1 MISAVIIV
9 LREVLEGVLLICML
23 MASAS
28 AMGHRLRWLPLA
40 LGLGFAGAFSYAV
53 FLEQISMAF
62 DGLGQ
67 EIISAS
73 LLLAVAALLV
83 VHNFLAARHAVT
95 PAPDVPVVAVLAVC
109 VAAAA
114 MSMSREGAEI
124 YLYVYAFGV
133 QAGDVASVLSGAAI
147 GAGIGLSL
155 GTFLYYG
162 LRALQRRTCLWVSAG
177 IATVTGAGLVMQ
189 ATYYLGQAD
198 LLPGQVPLWDSSA
211 LVTESSLTG
220 ELLQAALGYEAT
232 PTAVQ
237 LGLYAASILA
247 SLAAMALARTRMGT
261 TENKA

>member
-1 MISAVIIV
+1 VISAVIIV

-23 MASAS
+23 MASSS
-28 AMGHRLRWLPLA
+28 AMGYRLRWLPLA
-40 LGLGFAGAFSYAV
+40 LALGGAGAFSYAV
-53 FLEQISMAF
+53 GLEQISMAF
-62 DGLGQ
+62 GGLGQ
-67 EIISAS
+67 EIISAA
-73 LLLAVAALLV
+73 LLLAVAGLLIA
-83 VHNFLAARHAVT
+83 HNFLAVRHAGMANV
-95 PAPDVPVVAVLAVC
+95 PAQEFSVLVVC
-109 VAAAA
+109 VAASA

-133 QAGDVASVLSGAAI
+133 QAGDMASVLSGAAI

-155 GTFLYYG
+155 GTFMYYG

-198 LLPGQVPLWDSSA
+198 ILPGQASLWDSSA
-211 LVTESSLTG
+211 LVAESSVTG

-237 LGLYAASILA
+237 LVLYGASILA
-247 SLAAMALARTRMGT
+247 SLGAMIIARVSARTR
-261 TENKA
+261 ENNA

>member
-9 LREVLEGVLLICML
+9 LREVLEGVLMICML

-28 AMGHRLRWLPLA
+28 AMGHRLRWLPVALA
-40 LGLGFAGAFSYAV
+40 LGFAGAFSYAV

-67 EIISAS
+67 EVISAS
-73 LLLAVAALLV
+73 LLLAVAGMLI
-83 VHNFLAARHAVT
+83 VHNFLAARHAGL
-95 PAPDVPVVAVLAVC
+95 PDVPVPALSVLVVCVLAS
-109 VAAAA
+109 A

-133 QAGDVASVLSGAAI
+133 QAGEMASVLSGATI

-162 LRALQRRTCLWVSAG
+162 LRALPRHTCLWVSTG
-177 IATVTGAGLVMQ
+177 IATITGAGLVMQ

-198 LLPGQVPLWDSSA
+198 ILPGQAPLWDSSA
-211 LVTESSLTG
+211 LVAESSLTG

-237 LGLYAASILA
+237 LALYAASILA
-247 SLAAMALARTRMGT
+247 ALGAMALARVSLRTREIRT
-261 TENKA
+261 